1 MNFNNITILLESI
14 QWKGG
19 RGLRQEGG
27 RGFVGNRSQA
37 RLLTTLKS
45 LYTVGRFE
53 GLNLSCRKSCST
65 SMDSAKRIEK
75 AME

>member
-53 GLNLSCRKSCST
+53 G
-65 SMDSAKRIEK
+65 
-75 AME
+75 